1 MVHHIRKHIPLL
13 SGYLCLL
20 YFHQES
26 GCSLALV
33 HPTAILLLVAH
44 RMTRDGLQMNPGML
58 HIPCIPIYPA
68 GIWEFPS
75 QPQYRDRIIGRIIG
89 PFQFQGKGHAGQQEI
104 RSLND
109 IDSRDCVHRI
119 ADKSVQSIKE
129 KILDKAALQI
139 KVLFTQSRTHPI
151 YAGVN
156 KTAQKCLNEM
166 VSEGTSFNT

>member
-1 MVHHIRKHIPLL
+1 
-13 SGYLCLL
+13 
-20 YFHQES
+20 
-26 GCSLALV
+26 
-33 HPTAILLLVAH
+33 
-44 RMTRDGLQMNPGML
+44 MTRDSLQMNPGML